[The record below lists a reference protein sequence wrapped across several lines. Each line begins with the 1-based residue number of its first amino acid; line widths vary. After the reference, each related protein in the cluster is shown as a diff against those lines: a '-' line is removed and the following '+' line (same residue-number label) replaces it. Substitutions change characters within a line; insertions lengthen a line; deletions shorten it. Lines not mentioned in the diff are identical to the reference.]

1 MLLVIR
7 YINTVNPHWK
17 QKKTPTQTS
26 KTKVVASHT
35 INLSWETISTVDKG
49 ISSFYRLAYVALK
62 MANYVTVIQSFKS
75 TKMNTLKINDLKLE
89 LF

>member
-1 MLLVIR
+1 
-7 YINTVNPHWK
+7 
-17 QKKTPTQTS
+17 
-26 KTKVVASHT
+26 
-35 INLSWETISTVDKG
+35 
-49 ISSFYRLAYVALK
+49 